1 PSAGPSVVAARL
13 LDVRTIEEGEE
24 VEDSESRTERVDPGP
39 LRVREVLVDPVVAE
53 VEVSS
58 RDLVLE
64 AHQVPVDGLDLLDLL
79 FDRDVAELSLLR
91 DGPVHR
97 DRVLLR
103 EGDLRFPAR
112 RLCDLDRVIDNRA
125 TVRLRE
131 GVRCGESKR
140 TVREDSDAD
149 ARVVPDIQ
157 RVKDSVPQDE
167 ILRFLSLE
175 ARLRIGR
182 PLRSRVVDRKTHK
195 VHFPV
200 QDRAPKD

>member
-1 PSAGPSVVAARL
+1 
-13 LDVRTIEEGEE
+13 
-24 VEDSESRTERVDPGP
+24 
-39 LRVREVLVDPVVAE
+39 
-53 VEVSS
+53 
-58 RDLVLE
+58 
-64 AHQVPVDGLDLLDLL
+64 
-79 FDRDVAELSLLR
+79 
-91 DGPVHR
+91 
-97 DRVLLR
+97 LR

-125 TVRLRE
+125 NVRLRE

-149 ARVVPDIQ
+149 ARVVPDIE
-157 RVKDSVPQDE
+157 RVKDSVLQDE

-175 ARLRIGR
+175 ARLRISR

-200 QDRAPKD
+200 QDRAPKDGPSNGRKGMKVSHDPRRAKPLWRPADSDRTHAEGRPSDCPVSRLFRPRPFADRGTTSREALGR